1 MRIFFIIFLW
11 VSVSSGQ
18 VPWFD
23 GDVDAAAAD
32 AEQSGRLLCLVFV
45 KDKCGYCHQLIS
57 EVMPDP
63 AMVEELES
71 MVNLK
76 IAFDSEAGQALAADL
91 EVPGTPTMLIL
102 SPEMREVDRII
113 GVNQPAKLA
122 EIIRDYR
129 NDRNTFGDLRR
140 RLQEDP
146 GNSELIFELARKHAD
161 RQKFN
166 EAFALFNQILR
177 DDPDNSLGWNDDAI
191 YHQGAH
197 LQLNM
202 ARPQDA
208 LKILTQGLERYPK
221 EDKAPVIFY
230 RLALCYRDLNDPESL
245 AAAYVKY
252 APQLPINA
260 MPHRAT
266 ARLITQL
273 RSTSADLLHVAWQ
286 AAEKAL
292 EIESG
297 NHKNHRV
304 AAGVLLLIDDF
315 DGAKSAI
322 KKAIELAPTV
332 SEYQD
337 MHTFIVNGQ
346 RGN

>member
-1 MRIFFIIFLW
+1 MRVFLILLNG

-23 GDVDAAAAD
+23 GDVDTAAAHA
-32 AEQSGRLLCLVFV
+32 QRSGRLLCLVFV
-45 KDKCGYCHQLIS
+45 KDKCGYCHQLVS

-63 AMVEELES
+63 AVVAELES

-76 IAFDSEAGQALAADL
+76 VAFDSEAGQALAADL
-91 EVPGTPTMLIL
+91 EVPGTPTILIL
-102 SPEMREVDRII
+102 YPEMREVDRVT

-122 EIIRDYR
+122 ELIRDYR

-140 RLQEDP
+140 RRREDP
-146 GNSELIFELARKHAD
+146 GNPELIFGLARKHAD
-161 RQKFN
+161 RHKFT
-166 EAFALFNQILR
+166 EAFALFDQILEV
-177 DDPDNSLGWNDDAI
+177 DPDNHLGWNDDAI

-202 ARPQDA
+202 ARPGDA
-208 LKILTQGLERYPK
+208 LKILSRGLERYPK
-221 EDKAPVIFY
+221 ADKAPVIFY
-230 RLALCYRDLNDPESL
+230 RLALCHRDLNDPKSL

-252 APQLPINA
+252 APQLPVDA

-273 RSTSADLLHVAWQ
+273 RPTSDDLLQVAWQ

-292 EIESG
+292 EIEPG

-322 KKAIELAPTV
+322 KKAIELAPAV
-332 SEYQD
+332 GEYQD
-337 MHTFIVNGQ
+337 MHTFIVNYQ